1 MNFLAHLYL
10 SGQDPDM
17 IVGNFIADM
26 VKGQQI
32 NGYDPAVVQGI
43 QLHRQ
48 IDGFTD
54 AHPVFLQSKER
65 LRKNYRLYAGVVVDM
80 YYDHFLAKNWE
91 RFSALRLGDF
101 VDSAYAILEDRR
113 AILPGR
119 ARFVL
124 PYMISHNWLVN
135 YADLDS
141 LKKNFGGMARRT
153 PYESGMEHAVDDL
166 RKHYAKFEAEFFLFF
181 PELVGYVKALGVHLE
196 HHQRI
201 AKSSP
206 DLPYT

>member
-10 SGQDPDM
+10 SGQDPDL

-26 VKGQQI
+26 VKGRKI
-32 NGYDPAVVQGI
+32 NGYDPTVVRGI

-65 LRKNYRLYAGVVVDM
+65 LRKKYRLYAGVVVDM

-91 RFSALRLGDF
+91 RYSALGLVGF
-101 VDSAYAILEDRR
+101 VSNAYAILKNRQDM
-113 AILPGR
+113 LPSR
-119 ARFVL
+119 ARVVL
-124 PYMISHNWLVN
+124 PYMIENNWLVN

-141 LKKNFGGMARRT
+141 LQRNFGGMARRT
-153 PYESGMEHAVDDL
+153 PYKSGMENAVDDL
-166 RKHYAKFEAEFFLFF
+166 RKHYEQFEVEFSLFF
-181 PELVGYVKALGVHLE
+181 PELAGYVKAQGVPLD
-196 HHQRI
+196 HHQGM

-206 DLPYT
+206 DCH

>member
-10 SGQDPDM
+10 SGKDPDL

-26 VKGQQI
+26 VKGQKI

-43 QLHRQ
+43 RLHRQ

-54 AHPVFLQSKER
+54 AHPVFLRSKER

-80 YYDHFLAKNWE
+80 YYDHFLARNWASY
-91 RFSALRLGDF
+91 SALRLADF
-101 VDSAYAILEDRR
+101 VADAYDILKKRQ
-113 AILPGR
+113 AILPER

-124 PYMISHNWLVN
+124 PYMIGHNWLVN

-141 LKKNFGGMARRT
+141 LQRNFGGMARRT
-153 PYESGMEHAVDDL
+153 PYESGMENAVDDL
-166 RKHYAKFEAEFFLFF
+166 RKHYAAFETDFFLFF
-181 PELVGYVKALGVHLE
+181 PELVGYVKAQGVHLE

-201 AKSSP
+201 VKSSP
-206 DLPYT
+206 DLPYK

>member
-10 SGQDPDM
+10 SGKDPDL

-26 VKGQQI
+26 VKGRKI
-32 NGYDPAVVQGI
+32 NVYGPAIVQGI

-48 IDGFTD
+48 IDRFTD

-91 RFSALRLGDF
+91 RYSALGLVDF
-101 VDSAYAILEDRR
+101 VANGYAILEKRQ
-113 AILPGR
+113 AILPER

-124 PYMISHNWLVN
+124 PYMIGHNWLVN

-141 LKKNFGGMARRT
+141 LKHNFGGMARRT
-153 PYESGMEHAVDDL
+153 PYESGMEKAVDDL
-166 RKHYAKFEAEFFLFF
+166 KRDYAKFESEFFTFF
-181 PELVGYVKALGVHLE
+181 PAVVEYVKAQGVLLE
-196 HHQRI
+196 HHKGM
-201 AKSSP
+201 AKSKP
-206 DLPYT
+206 DCF

>member
-10 SGQDPDM
+10 SGQDPDI

-26 VKGQQI
+26 VKGQKI

-43 QLHRQ
+43 KLHRQ

-54 AHPVFLQSKER
+54 AHPLFLQSKER
-65 LRKNYRLYAGVVVDM
+65 LRKKYRLYAGVVVDM

-91 RFSALRLGDF
+91 RYSALHLGDF
-101 VDSAYAILEDRR
+101 VANAYAILEKRQ

-124 PYMISHNWLVN
+124 PYMIEHNWLVN
-135 YADLDS
+135 YADFDS
-141 LKKNFGGMARRT
+141 LKRNFGGMARRT
-153 PYESGMEHAVDDL
+153 PYESGMENAVEDL
-166 RKHYAKFEAEFFLFF
+166 KKDYTPFETEFFHFF
-181 PELVGYVKALGVHLE
+181 PELVDYVKAQGIVLG
-196 HHQRI
+196 HHERI
-201 AKSSP
+201 TRNSP
-206 DLPYT
+206 DPPSA